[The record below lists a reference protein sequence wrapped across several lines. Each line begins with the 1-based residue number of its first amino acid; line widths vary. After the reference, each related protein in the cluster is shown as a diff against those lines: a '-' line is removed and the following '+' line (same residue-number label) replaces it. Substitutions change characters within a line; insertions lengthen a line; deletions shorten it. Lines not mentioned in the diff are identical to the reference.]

1 MSTKKTGKKS
11 HHENRPKS
19 GTSETEKE
27 DPKIEKLWKIFSKA
41 TPEQRERIIKE
52 LDEDMVTEL
61 RKRGNPYRQNNLY
74 KQKKG
79 KRVLLCSIFSPL
91 EKYIDRFSMTSL
103 IGFLFRM
110 LDEYTPAEA
119 KQHLSEEDP
128 KFSKLYSEIKDAFKK
143 DKPLQVMQFTVDALE
158 QKLSNIN
165 AEIAKSEKKN
175 SAAEAEGISDD
186 EEEVTKEKNLQTE
199 RTNVEREL
207 DEAHAKLVIHTI
219 TCLKDDVKALQ
230 PALTSLEKDLN
241 RQKDMRKAI
250 KDRLRTLLKEK
261 EKSEKHAA
269 YNEGTS
275 TPVETSATDT
285 APVETNAETPATTT
299 ETPVAVEAADNIVE
313 EPTPE
318 IDELAAVAESE
329 ITPAV
334 NAEVDEM
341 AKEMRKTAQEIVQ
354 EKLAQRQK
362 ASRKKKEVV
371 RLRELSIIVKELR
384 IYKGKLA
391 SATEAVDIAQRR
403 YDIQKSKVDELNK
416 QCAAELETIHKMQE
430 QYYSKWGSPTEKA
443 NKLKKRG
450 GPTTAFDHLTFEEC
464 EMTDEDEFH
473 MKEEVKQQLG
483 IEWTQEEKS
492 DYILDNIE
500 EFLYEYLSFNP
511 DNHVRSG
518 YRPNYNDPT
527 RTPLKRDPK
536 SGMIVEE
543 TWERKLVPPEDT
555 FKRWDRYREANYEP
569 LRQATDDIY
578 AEKSDFEWVIVP
590 LEVFEGENAA
600 EKAEEWE
607 RKHALE
613 VDYSIRSV
621 TFNENN
627 LLGPWE
633 KNREATNFYTKETE
647 IIKRMLDAKKD
658 EERIGK
664 DLMKDRV
671 RKKKEENEAELGNDP
686 GLNEYLE
693 NNPAGLEKYGAKRVL
708 QNTKNNNGIDVPIDE
723 HALADD
729 EVQVEVIRLGAQRK
743 GRRFR
748 ATADNW
754 KFHLPAKPLK
764 EGEVL
769 THNPQ
774 EYQKALSKKD

>member
-1 MSTKKTGKKS
+1 MMSTKKTDRKS
-11 HHENRPKS
+11 RHENRPKS
-19 GTSETEKE
+19 GPSEPEKE
-27 DPKIEKLWKIFSKA
+27 DPKIDKLWKIFSKA

-79 KRVLLCSIFSPL
+79 KRILLCSIFSPL

-119 KQHLSEEDP
+119 KQYLSEEDP
-128 KFSKLYSEIKDAFKK
+128 KFSKLYNEIKDAFKK
-143 DKPLQVMQFTVDALE
+143 DKPVQVMQFTIEALE
-158 QKLSNIN
+158 QKLNNIN
-165 AEIAKSEKKN
+165 AELSREKKSN
-175 SAAEAEGISDD
+175 AEDLSDD
-186 EEEVTKEKNLQTE
+186 EEDVEKEKNLQQE
-199 RTNVEREL
+199 RVTVEREL

-219 TCLKDDVKALQ
+219 TSLKEEIKALQ
-230 PALTSLEKDLN
+230 PALTSLEKDLT

-250 KDRLRTLLKEK
+250 KDRLRVLLKEK
-261 EKSEKHAA
+261 EKAEKHAE
-269 YNEGTS
+269 YNAK
-275 TPVETSATDT
+275 VESVT
-285 APVETNAETPATTT
+285 ETPATEPEPTDT
-299 ETPVAVEAADNIVE
+299 DAADNIVE
-313 EPTPE
+313 EPTKDFTAE
-318 IDELAAVAESE
+318 VEEVAESE

-341 AKEMRKTAQEIVQ
+341 VAEMKKTAQEIVQ

-362 ASRKKKEVV
+362 ANRKKTV
-371 RLRELSIIVKELR
+371 RLRELSVILKELR

-391 SATEAVDIAQRR
+391 SATEAVEIAQKK
-403 YDIQKSKVDELNK
+403 YNTQKNRVDELNK
-416 QCAAELETIHKMQE
+416 QHAAELETIHKMQE
-430 QYYSKWGSPTEKA
+430 QYYSKWGSPTEKEA
-443 NKLKKRG
+443 KAKKSAGQKVRG
-450 GPTTAFDHLTFEEC
+450 GPTTVFDHLTFEEC
-464 EMTDEDEFH
+464 VMTDEDEFH
-473 MKEEVKQQLG
+473 IKEEVKQSLG

-536 SGMIVEE
+536 SGMIIEE

-578 AEKSDFEWVIVP
+578 CEKSDFEWVIVP

-607 RKHALE
+607 RKHAKE

-671 RKKKEENEAELGNDP
+671 RKKKEENEAELGNDT

-693 NNPAGLEKYGAKRVL
+693 NNPTGLEKYGAKRVL
-708 QNTKNNNGIDVPIDE
+708 QNTKNNETNNSFGVPVDE

-729 EVQVEVIRLGAQRK
+729 EVQVDVIRLGAQRK

-748 ATADNW
+748 ATADSW

-764 EGEVL
+764 EGEVV
-769 THNPQ
+769 THNPE
-774 EYQKALSKKD
+774 EYKKSLSAKD

>member
-1 MSTKKTGKKS
+1 MSTKKSSKKS
-11 HHENRPKS
+11 RNETQPKS
-19 GTSETEKE
+19 GPTHEEE

-41 TPEQRERIIKE
+41 TPDQRERIIKE

-61 RKRGNPYRQNNLY
+61 RKRGNPYRPNNLY

-79 KRVLLCSIFSPL
+79 KRILLCSVFSPL

-119 KQHLSEEDP
+119 KQYLSEEDP

-143 DKPLQVMQFTVDALE
+143 DKPVQVMQYTIEALE
-158 QKLSNIN
+158 QKLSKIN
-165 AEIAKSEKKN
+165 ADLANNEKKN
-175 SAAEAEGISDD
+175 NAADGLSDD
-186 EEEVTKEKNLQTE
+186 EEDVEKEKNLQKE
-199 RTNVEREL
+199 RTAVEKEL

-219 TCLKDDVKALQ
+219 TSLKEEIKALQ

-241 RQKDMRKAI
+241 RQKDLRKAV
-250 KDRLRTLLKEK
+250 KDRLRALLKEK
-261 EKSEKHAA
+261 DKAEKHAE
-269 YNEGTS
+269 YNAKKE
-275 TPVETSATDT
+275 ESAT
-285 APVETNAETPATTT
+285 TPA
-299 ETPVAVEAADNIVE
+299 VEDTSEVNPSDNIVE
-313 EPTPE
+313 EE
-318 IDELAAVAESE
+318 VENVDELAAEVEAAAEGE

-341 AKEMRKTAQEIVQ
+341 AEEMKKTAKEIVQ

-371 RLRELSIIVKELR
+371 RLRELSIILKELR

-391 SATEAVDIAQRR
+391 SATEVVDIAQKK
-403 YDIQKSKVDELNK
+403 YDSHKAKVDELNK
-416 QCAAELETIHKMQE
+416 QYTAELNTIHQMQE
-430 QYYSKWGSPTEKA
+430 QYYTKWGSPTEKA
-443 NKLKKRG
+443 NKSEAKLKKQAGQKVDKVRG

-464 EMTDEDEFH
+464 EITDEDEFH
-473 MKEEVKQQLG
+473 IKEEVKQQLG

-500 EFLYEYLSFNP
+500 EFLYEYLVFNP

-518 YRPNYNDPT
+518 YRPNYKDPT

-536 SGMIVEE
+536 SGMIIED

-555 FKRWDRYREANYEP
+555 FKRWERYREANYEP

-607 RKHALE
+607 RKHAQE

-627 LLGPWE
+627 LLAPWE
-633 KNREATNFYTKETE
+633 QNREATNFYTKETE

-671 RKKKEENEAELGNDP
+671 RKKKEENEAELGNDT

-693 NNPAGLEKYGAKRVL
+693 HNPAGLEKYGAKRVL
-708 QNTKNNNGIDVPIDE
+708 QNTKNDAGVDVPIDKHE
-723 HALADD
+723 LADD
-729 EVQVEVIRLGAQRK
+729 EVQVDVIRLGAQRK

-748 ATADNW
+748 ATADSW

-764 EGEVL
+764 EGEVV
-769 THNPQ
+769 THNPT
-774 EYQKALSKKD
+774 EHRAELVKKGE